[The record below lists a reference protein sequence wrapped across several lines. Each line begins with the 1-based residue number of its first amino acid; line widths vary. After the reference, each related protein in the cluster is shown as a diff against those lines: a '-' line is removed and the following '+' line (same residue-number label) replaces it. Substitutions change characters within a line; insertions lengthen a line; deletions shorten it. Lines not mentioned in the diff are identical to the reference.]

1 MVISPDTF
9 RIPEKSPIGGIP
21 GALRR
26 PYCGGVMNMSAR
38 IQRLLAP
45 PAELGVMGLRE
56 CNLHPGVLAVTTDI
70 RFYSNVLNATH
81 SLSWRTTW
89 ARWLERAIEI
99 YRPESMP
106 IVVYD
111 INMPGI
117 AWGRAFERLH
127 ALPNHPRIFLAA
139 TRVDEELWSEV
150 LRRRGYDIVERSAS
164 SEELSRVFR
173 FAWLSLHAPVMVS

>member
-1 MVISPDTF
+1 
-9 RIPEKSPIGGIP
+9 
-21 GALRR
+21 
-26 PYCGGVMNMSAR
+26 MSAR